1 MTSKSTL
8 SEDPEDPEGHEA
20 KVASKILRVK
30 QTLSVIARWVLRGL
44 LVCLIVFAGWGLAYR
59 WLNPPTTLY
68 MMQESW
74 RLDGIQYDWV
84 DIEDVAPV
92 MLRALV
98 AAEDASFCSH
108 WGIDSAA
115 VRQALRDGAMRGGST
130 ISQQTVKNA
139 FLWQGRSWLRKAI
152 EALMTPYSEAVW
164 SKKRLLEIYINVV
177 EFDTGVFGIQAAAV
191 HHFGIDAAKL
201 NRVQAGRLAV
211 VLPDPKGRSAIKPDA
226 SLKKHAAS
234 VIAGSDIIRKDGRA
248 ACFED

>member
-1 MTSKSTL
+1 MAKKTILTEYL
-8 SEDPEDPEGHEA
+8 EDHEA
-20 KVASKILRVK
+20 EAAPRLARVR
-30 QTLSVIARWVLRGL
+30 QSLSVLQRWLL
-44 LVCLIVFAGWGLAYR
+44 WAILVCAVIFASWGLAYR

-74 RLDGIQYDWV
+74 RLDGVQYDWV
-84 DIEDVAPV
+84 NIEDVSPV
-92 MLRALV
+92 MVRALV
-98 AAEDASFCSH
+98 AAEDANFCAH

-152 EALMTPYSEAVW
+152 EALMTPYAEMVW
-164 SKKRLLEIYINVV
+164 SKKRFLEIYINVA
-177 EFDTGVFGIQAAAV
+177 EFDTGVFGIQAAAR
-191 HHFGIDAAKL
+191 HHFGVDAAQL

-211 VLPDPKGRSAIKPDA
+211 VLPDPKGRSATKPGVG
-226 SLKKHAAS
+226 LKKHAAS
-234 VIAGSDIIRKDGRA
+234 VIAGSDMIAADGRA

>member
-1 MTSKSTL
+1 MAKKTTL
-8 SEDPEDPEGHEA
+8 TEYLEDREA
-20 KVASKILRVK
+20 EATPRLARVR
-30 QTLSVIARWVLRGL
+30 QSL
-44 LVCLIVFAGWGLAYR
+44 LVFRRWLLRTILACAVIFAGWGLAYR

-74 RLDGIQYDWV
+74 RLDGVQYDWV
-84 DIEDVAPV
+84 NIEDVSPV
-92 MLRALV
+92 MVRALV
-98 AAEDASFCSH
+98 AAEDANFCAH

-152 EALMTPYSEAVW
+152 EALMTPYAEMVW
-164 SKKRLLEIYINVV
+164 SKKRFLEIYINVA
-177 EFDTGVFGIQAAAV
+177 EFDTGVFGIQAAAR
-191 HHFGIDAAKL
+191 HHFGVDAAQL

-211 VLPDPKGRSAIKPDA
+211 VLPDPKGRSATEPGA
-226 SLKKHAAS
+226 GLKKHAAS
-234 VIAGSDIIRKDGRA
+234 VIAGSDMIAADGRA

>member
-1 MTSKSTL
+1 MAKKTNLTEYL
-8 SEDPEDPEGHEA
+8 EDHEA
-20 KVASKILRVK
+20 EATPRLARVR
-30 QTLSVIARWVLRGL
+30 QSLSVLQRWLL
-44 LVCLIVFAGWGLAYR
+44 WAILVCAVIFASWGLAYR

-74 RLDGIQYDWV
+74 RLDGVQYDWV
-84 DIEDVAPV
+84 NIQDISPV
-92 MLRALV
+92 MVRALV
-98 AAEDASFCSH
+98 AAEDTNFCAH

-152 EALMTPYSEAVW
+152 EALMTPYAEMVW
-164 SKKRLLEIYINVV
+164 SKKRFLEIYINVA
-177 EFDTGVFGIQAAAV
+177 EFDTGVFGIQAAAR
-191 HHFGIDAAKL
+191 HHFGVDAAQL

-211 VLPDPKGRSAIKPDA
+211 VLPDPKGRSATKPGVG
-226 SLKKHAAS
+226 LKKHAAS
-234 VIAGSDIIRKDGRA
+234 VIAGSDMIAADGRA